1 MDVVQVEKTSENFR
15 IIYDVKGRF
24 TVHRITSQEAKY
36 KLCKV
41 RETKVGPNA
50 VPYLYTTDGRTI
62 RYPDPIIKVSTRGI
76 FPMIMMTFEL
86 HTLIKMTIHNPLIT
100 FIALKA
106 DVL

>member
-1 MDVVQVEKTSENFR
+1 MRKPPENFR

-41 RETKVGPNA
+41 REVKVGPNA

-62 RYPDPIIKVSTRGI
+62 RYPDPIIKVSSRGI
-76 FPMIMMTFEL
+76 FPADPDDFYVTHFE
-86 HTLIKMTIHNPLIT
+86 
-100 FIALKA
+100 
-106 DVL
+106 